1 MHKLNVI
8 IFGPKYFLTTLIELK
23 PYLKF
28 NLKEHNFDLNK
39 KNINYDIVILHKD
52 ILTNKEQIKILTSN
66 KPIIILASDEN
77 NKLYDYDSILNLPT
91 SINEINSIVERL
103 STKKIFNKN
112 SSISIK
118 KKYVLNKNEK
128 KLIKNNNFI
137 ILTEKEVQLLE
148 LFLNNSKPIS
158 KKEILSSVWNY
169 SKDADTHTVETHI
182 YRLRKKISD
191 KFLDTCFIVND
202 KNGYYLWKKEIKLQK
217 IFFPRNTENVSL
229 SQKKAKEVLK
239 EKKLNLI

>member
-1 MHKLNVI
+1 M
-8 IFGPKYFLTTLIELK
+8 
-23 PYLKF
+23 
-28 NLKEHNFDLNK
+28 KEHNFVSDK
-39 KNINYDIVILHKD
+39 KNINFDIVILHKD
-52 ILTNKEQIKILTSN
+52 ILTNKDQIEILTSN
-66 KPIIILASDEN
+66 KPIIILASDKN

-118 KKYVLNKNEK
+118 KEYVLDKNEK

-148 LFLNNSKPIS
+148 LLLSNSKPIS
-158 KKEILSSVWNY
+158 KKEILLSVWNY
-169 SKDADTHTVETHI
+169 SKEADTHTIETHI

-191 KFLDTCFIVND
+191 KFLDTSFITND
-202 KNGYYLWKKEIKLQK
+202 KNGYYL
-217 IFFPRNTENVSL
+217 
-229 SQKKAKEVLK
+229 
-239 EKKLNLI
+239 

>member
-8 IFGPKYFLTTLIELK
+8 IFGPKYFLATLIELK
-23 PYLKF
+23 SYLKF
-28 NLKEHNFDLNK
+28 NLEEYNFDPNK
-39 KNINYDIVILHKD
+39 KITNYDIVILHKD
-52 ILTNKEQIKILTSN
+52 ILTNKDQIKILKSN
-66 KPIIILASDEN
+66 KPITILASDEN

-91 SINEINSIVERL
+91 SINEINSLVEEL

-118 KKYVLNKNEK
+118 KEYVLDKNEK

-148 LFLNNSKPIS
+148 LFITNSKPIS
-158 KKEILSSVWNY
+158 KREILLSVWNY

-202 KNGYYLWKKEIKLQK
+202 KNGYYL
-217 IFFPRNTENVSL
+217 
-229 SQKKAKEVLK
+229 
-239 EKKLNLI
+239 

>member
-1 MHKLNVI
+1 MHKLNVL
-8 IFGPKYFLTTLIELK
+8 IFGSKYFLTTLIELK

-202 KNGYYLWKKEIKLQK
+202 KNGYYL
-217 IFFPRNTENVSL
+217 
-229 SQKKAKEVLK
+229 
-239 EKKLNLI
+239 

>member
-28 NLKEHNFDLNK
+28 NLKEHNFNSDK

-52 ILTNKEQIKILTSN
+52 ILTNKEQIKILSSN

-77 NKLYDYDSILNLPT
+77 NKLIDYDSILTLPT

-103 STKKIFNKN
+103 GTKKIFNKN
-112 SSISIK
+112 SSILINK
-118 KKYVLNKNEK
+118 EYVLDKNEK

-137 ILTEKEVQLLE
+137 ILTEKEIQLLE
-148 LFLNNSKPIS
+148 LFLSNSKPIS
-158 KKEILSSVWNY
+158 KKEILLSVWNY

-191 KFLDTCFIVND
+191 KFLDASFIAND
-202 KNGYYLWKKEIKLQK
+202 KNGYYLWKKEIRLQK
-217 IFFPRNTENVSL
+217 IFFPRNIENVSL
-229 SQKKAKEVLK
+229 GQKKEKEVL
-239 EKKLNLI
+239 

>member
-1 MHKLNVI
+1 MHKLNVL
-8 IFGPKYFLTTLIELK
+8 IFGSKYFLTTLIELK

-28 NLKEHNFDLNK
+28 NLVDHNFDLDK
-39 KNINYDIVILHKD
+39 KNTNYDIVILHKD
-52 ILTNKEQIKILTSN
+52 ILTHKDQIKKLISK
-66 KPIIILASDEN
+66 KPIIILASNEN

-91 SINEINSIVERL
+91 SINEINSLVEEL

-118 KKYVLNKNEK
+118 KEYVLDKNEK

-148 LFLNNSKPIS
+148 LFITNSKPIS
-158 KKEILSSVWNY
+158 KRDILLSVWNY

-182 YRLRKKISD
+182 YRLRKKIND
-191 KFLDTCFIVND
+191 KFLDTNFIAND
-202 KNGYYLWKKEIKLQK
+202 KNGYYL
-217 IFFPRNTENVSL
+217 
-229 SQKKAKEVLK
+229 
-239 EKKLNLI
+239 

>member
-8 IFGPKYFLTTLIELK
+8 IFGPKYFLATLIELK

-28 NLKEHNFDLNK
+28 NLKEHYFDSDK
-39 KNINYDIVILHKD
+39 KNIDYDIIILHKD
-52 ILTNKEQIKILTSN
+52 ILSHKERIKLLTSN
-66 KPIIILASDEN
+66 KPIIILASDKN
-77 NKLYDYDSILNLPT
+77 NKLYDYDGILTLPT

-103 STKKIFNKN
+103 GAKKIFNKN

-118 KKYVLNKNEK
+118 EYVLDKNEK

-148 LFLNNSKPIS
+148 LFLNNSKSIS
-158 KKEILSSVWNY
+158 KKEILLSVWNY

-191 KFLDTCFIVND
+191 KFLDTSFIAND
-202 KNGYYLWKKEIKLQK
+202 KNGYYLWKKEIRLQK
-217 IFFPRNTENVSL
+217 IFFPKNIENVL
-229 SQKKAKEVLK
+229 LGQKKEKEVLK

>member
-1 MHKLNVI
+1 MHKLNVL
-8 IFGPKYFLTTLIELK
+8 IFGSKYFLTTLIELK

-28 NLKEHNFDLNK
+28 NLVDHNFDLDK
-39 KNINYDIVILHKD
+39 KNTNYDIVILHKD
-52 ILTNKEQIKILTSN
+52 ILAQKDQIKKLISK
-66 KPIIILASDEN
+66 KPIIILATNDN

-91 SINEINSIVERL
+91 SINEINSLVEEL

-118 KKYVLNKNEK
+118 KEYVLDKNEK

-148 LFLNNSKPIS
+148 LFITNSKPIS
-158 KKEILSSVWNY
+158 KREILLSVWNY

-182 YRLRKKISD
+182 YRLRKKIND
-191 KFLDTCFIVND
+191 KFLDTNFIVND
-202 KNGYYLWKKEIKLQK
+202 KNGYYL
-217 IFFPRNTENVSL
+217 
-229 SQKKAKEVLK
+229 
-239 EKKLNLI
+239 